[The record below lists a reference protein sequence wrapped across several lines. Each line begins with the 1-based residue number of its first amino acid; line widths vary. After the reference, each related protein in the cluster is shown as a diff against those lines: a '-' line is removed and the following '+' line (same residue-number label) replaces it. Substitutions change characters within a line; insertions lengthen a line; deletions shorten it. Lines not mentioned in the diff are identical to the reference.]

1 MTSPNILRK
10 LIQKLRGKTAVRQAL
25 EGRSQDIPE
34 ETFNMLLGRPKTD
47 PQSLPM
53 LNPQQQYGLQIFRP
67 RVKSQFNEMLD
78 NSIDNYMISSVDRSN
93 RSLFGIP
100 LENFG
105 IRTKYSL
112 GDKIDWFEN
121 IPMTNRKQ
129 VTTSK
134 YGFGPRKEW
143 RDVPNPDYAVA
154 KQQLANWEN
163 DVSIFKDTIGRMD
176 TYQRLRYL
184 GDDVGLGRV
193 EGIDLSVDMN
203 RRKAL
208 ENIDDM
214 SSNRYGSPVRDS
226 AFRNNYDQLKKRAEL
241 IIELPEELMT
251 DGYGEV
257 YKSQAALLNHLFKI
271 EKHTNRYTSPG
282 GDPDLILDLN
292 RKRAKEFFKEV
303 FGDDKLSLYKY
314 RDDWNKELKRM
325 IDRSELWKGDPNSPL
340 TKKDFN
346 NNDVYKDIISVLDEI
361 IMEIP

>member
-1 MTSPNILRK
+1 
-10 LIQKLRGKTAVRQAL
+10 
-25 EGRSQDIPE
+25 
-34 ETFNMLLGRPKTD
+34 
-47 PQSLPM
+47 
-53 LNPQQQYGLQIFRP
+53 
-67 RVKSQFNEMLD
+67 
-78 NSIDNYMISSVDRSN
+78 
-93 RSLFGIP
+93 
-100 LENFG
+100 
-105 IRTKYSL
+105 
-112 GDKIDWFEN
+112 WFEN

-292 RKRAKEFFKEV
+292 RKRAKEFFK
-303 FGDDKLSLYKY
+303 
-314 RDDWNKELKRM
+314 
-325 IDRSELWKGDPNSPL
+325 
-340 TKKDFN
+340 
-346 NNDVYKDIISVLDEI
+346 
-361 IMEIP
+361 